1 MSWKLVFNSEN
12 LGIGKTLGQ
21 IADIAENAGYEF
33 FTFNEDVYFVSGGMQ
48 NNYLLYE
55 LWRIDERL

>member
-1 MSWKLVFNSEN
+1 MSWKFVFNSGN
-12 LGIGKTLGQ
+12 LDIGKTLGQ

-48 NNYLLYE
+48 NNYYNQ
-55 LWRIDERL
+55 WFDMN

>member
-1 MSWKLVFNSEN
+1 MSWKFVFNSEN
-12 LGIGKTLGQ
+12 LGIGKILGQ

-48 NNYLLYE
+48 NNYYNQ
-55 LWRIDERL
+55 

>member
-1 MSWKLVFNSEN
+1 MSWKFVFNSEN

-33 FTFNEDVYFVSGGMQ
+33 FTFNNDVYFVSSGMHFKTTITI
-48 NNYLLYE
+48 NDLIWINF
-55 LWRIDERL
+55 

>member
-1 MSWKLVFNSEN
+1 MSWKFVFNSGN
-12 LGIGKTLGQ
+12 LDIGKTLGQ

-48 NNYLLYE
+48 NNYCNQ
-55 LWRIDERL
+55 WFDMN